1 MKFKKLL
8 SLGLVSVLSL
18 SMVLTGCG
26 GKDSG
31 TGEKNPSKVETELA
45 EEQVVKMNWETEPP
59 SLDPQISTDMISGWI
74 LNNIYEGLVRVDKD
88 GKIKQGSGLAESWKV
103 NEDKTVYTFTLR
115 DAQWSDGTP
124 ITAGDFEYTW
134 KRALDPQVASQ
145 YADLFY
151 HIKGGEDFNKGKT
164 PDASQV
170 GVKALDE
177 KTLEVTLERPTP
189 FFLNLT
195 SYITFLPV
203 QKAAVENFG
212 DKFASE
218 PDKMVYSGPF
228 VIKEWVKEQK
238 LTLEKN
244 PKYWDAANV
253 KLERIEGDMILDAN
267 GMANLYDTDGLDV
280 MRLSPVLLD
289 KYKDHPDYLEEPEA
303 VTWYLQYNL
312 ENKYM
317 ANKNIR
323 EAFALSIDKKS
334 FADNVLRDGS
344 TAANGLVPPSIQS
357 KEGEKFEKVRGN
369 VLKDYDYNAKKS
381 KELFEKGLKELGITK
396 GELEKNISYL
406 TGDKPIDIK
415 QGQALQQMWKQA
427 LGIEVKLETV
437 SFKLRLD
444 RYKRKDF
451 SMTMSGWSADYDD
464 PMTFTGLFVT
474 GGGNNYACY
483 ANPEYDALI
492 KKAIENSGDERTKA
506 IVEAEKL
513 LAKDLPIFPLYN
525 APKLYLQKDY
535 VKGIERHPAGSD
547 MSFKNAYVIKH

>member
-26 GKDSG
+26 GKDNG
-31 TGEKNPSKVETELA
+31 TGDKNPSKVETELA
-45 EEQVVKMNWETEPP
+45 EEQVVKVNWETEPP
-59 SLDPQISTDMISGWI
+59 SLDPQISTDQVSGWI

-88 GKIKQGSGLAESWKV
+88 GKIKQGSGLAKSWKV
-103 NEDKTVYTFTLR
+103 NEDETVYTFTLR

-124 ITAGDFEYTW
+124 ITAGDFEFAW
-134 KRALDPQVASQ
+134 KRALDPKVASQ

-151 HIKGGEDFNKGKT
+151 HIKGGEDFNTGKT

-228 VIKEWVKEQK
+228 VIKEWTKEQK

-253 KLERIEGDMILDAN
+253 KLERIEGDMITDAN
-267 GMANLYDTDGLDV
+267 GMANLYDTDELDV
-280 MRLSPVLLD
+280 MRVPPVLVD
-289 KYKDHPDYLEEPEA
+289 KYKDSPDYLIEPDS
-303 VTWYLQYNL
+303 VTWYMQYNL

-334 FADNVLRDGS
+334 LVDNVRRDGS
-344 TAANGLVPPSIQS
+344 IVSQGLVPDSIQS
-357 KEGEKFEKVRGN
+357 KQGEMFGEVRGN
-369 VLKDYDYNAKKS
+369 ALKDYNYNAKKA
-381 KELFEKGLKELGITK
+381 KESFEKGLKELGVTK
-396 GELEKNISYL
+396 EELEKNISYL
-406 TGDKPIDIK
+406 TEDKPNAIK
-415 QGQALQQMWKQA
+415 EAQALQQMWKQA
-427 LGIEVKLETV
+427 LGVEVKIETV

-444 RYKRKDF
+444 RYIRKDF
-451 SMTMSGWSADYDD
+451 SMTMSGWGADYDD
-464 PMTFTGLFVT
+464 PMTFISLFVT
-474 GGGNNYACY
+474 GGGNNYASY
-483 ANPEYDALI
+483 SSQEYDALV
-492 KKAIENSGDERTKA
+492 KKAIESSGDERVNTM
-506 IVEAEKL
+506 IEAEKL
-513 LAKDLPIFPLYN
+513 LAKDLPIFPLYQ
-525 APKLYLQKDY
+525 ATKLYLQKDY
-535 VKGIERHPAGSD
+535 VKGVERHAAGAD
-547 MSFKNAYVIKH
+547 MSFKNAYVVKH